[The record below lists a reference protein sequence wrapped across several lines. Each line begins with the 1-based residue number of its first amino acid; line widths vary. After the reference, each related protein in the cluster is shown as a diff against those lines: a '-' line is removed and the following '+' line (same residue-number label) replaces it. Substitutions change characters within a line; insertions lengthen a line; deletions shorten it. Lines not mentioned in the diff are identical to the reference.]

1 MALRNGRGTSSNVQA
16 ILKTTAYSVTVLA
29 TLALFGAIGVPSPAS
44 AQVKAPAKSKMKPVA
59 KADPTDQMADQLNAK
74 WQQENAAFSGFGQ
87 AAPAAIKAS
96 YAVPPATA
104 APAPAVGHEWGD
116 RLVSR
121 AMNYLGT
128 PYRYGGTSPKTGFDC
143 SGFVYYLYG
152 AVFGQR
158 IPRMPHDMV
167 REGTPVARGDLK
179 RGDLVLFGH
188 RGTFTHIG
196 IYAGNNQFVHATH
209 SGSPVMVTNLDA
221 DYYRTRYMTAVRLS
235 PQ

>member
-1 MALRNGRGTSSNVQA
+1 MALRNR
-16 ILKTTAYSVTVLA
+16 ILVLA
-29 TLALFGAIGVPSPAS
+29 ALALFGTAGVLSPAV
-44 AQVKAPAKSKMKPVA
+44 AQVKAPPVKTATKAKPKPAV
-59 KADPTDQMADQLNAK
+59 KADPSDTVSDQLNAK
-74 WQQENAAFSGFGQ
+74 WQQENGVYAGFTQ
-87 AAPAAIKAS
+87 AAPAAAAVIPAS
-96 YAVPPATA
+96 FATA
-104 APAPAVGHEWGD
+104 AVTNDWGD

-158 IPRMPHDMV
+158 IPRMPHEMV
-167 REGTPVARGDLK
+167 REGTPVARGDLQ

-188 RGTFTHIG
+188 RGTYTHIG
-196 IYAGNNQFVHATH
+196 IYAGNDQFVHATH
-209 SGSPVMVTNLDA
+209 RGSPVMVTHMDS
-221 DYYRTRYMTAVRLS
+221 DYFRTRFMTAVRLS